1 MQKHEFD
8 LALELV
14 VEAIGRG
21 KGVDRVREELI
32 DFVGEEAG
40 KWFDQELGSD
50 RAPGFQVFVKDWTG
64 VSVSR

>member
-21 KGVDRVREELI
+21 KGVDRVRAELI

-40 KWFDQELGSD
+40 KMFDQELGAVHVRLFD
-50 RAPGFQVFVKDWTG
+50 VFVKDWTG
-64 VSVSR
+64 ASS

>member
-21 KGVDRVREELI
+21 KGVDRVRAELI
-32 DFVGEEAG
+32 DFVGKEAG
-40 KWFDQELGSD
+40 KWFDQEIGGSRVRLFD
-50 RAPGFQVFVKDWTG
+50 VFVKDWTG
-64 VSVSR
+64 ASA